1 MPFSDFFY
9 FLNERLQKYTF
20 KLHVLA
26 KCFWNKF
33 WFYNHFYSEN
43 RQKYV
48 FFSSDFCC
56 TLYKLFLIH
65 KPRIV
70 LKHCLSSQQYISPDV
85 VTALIKWQSSFWKRR
100 RYMYHVGILHFK
112 SSKSIHLLDHL
123 LHKIF
128 IAFQSSGNNICLLK
142 THHNVDFKKKRPVGL
157 YVRQSIVPF

>member
-1 MPFSDFFY
+1 MSVCKNTLSSY
-9 FLNERLQKYTF
+9 MYLQNVFEINFGFTTIFTVKIDR
-20 KLHVLA
+20 
-26 KCFWNKF
+26 NM
-33 WFYNHFYSEN
+33 
-43 RQKYV
+43 V
-48 FFSSDFCC
+48 FFPDFCC
-56 TLYKLFLIH
+56 ILYKLFLIH
-65 KPRIV
+65 KPRIF

-100 RYMYHVGILHFK
+100 RYHVGILHFK

-157 YVRQSIVPF
+157 YVHQSIVPFKPVY

>member
-1 MPFSDFFY
+1 MKQSLFHFFNVMNWKIFKNKILICLLVIFFY

-43 RQKYV
+43 RQKYG

-56 TLYKLFLIH
+56 ILYKLFLIH

-100 RYMYHVGILHFK
+100 RYHVGILHF
-112 SSKSIHLLDHL
+112 
-123 LHKIF
+123 
-128 IAFQSSGNNICLLK
+128 
-142 THHNVDFKKKRPVGL
+142 
-157 YVRQSIVPF
+157 